1 LSALTRP
8 HHAPWAL
15 TVTLIVF
22 AALSVV
28 LLGAGVDSTFLRAL
42 VSVPTLLFSPGY
54 MVLTTRFAHSLKRM
68 ELILLSVGLSLAI
81 TGIWAVIL
89 DEFELPVTPLV
100 VGSPLIAITLILG
113 GLRLWRLSRR
123 Y

>member
-1 LSALTRP
+1 MSALTRP

>member
-1 LSALTRP
+1 
-8 HHAPWAL
+8 
-15 TVTLIVF
+15 VF